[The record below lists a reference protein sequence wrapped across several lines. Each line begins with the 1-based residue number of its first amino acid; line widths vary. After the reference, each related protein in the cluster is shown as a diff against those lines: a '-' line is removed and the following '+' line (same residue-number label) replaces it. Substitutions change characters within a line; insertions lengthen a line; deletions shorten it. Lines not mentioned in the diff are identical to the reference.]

1 MRHRKFTFKIGRSGA
16 HRKAML
22 GNMVCSLF
30 REQRIRT
37 TVTKAKQARRLA
49 ERMITLGKNG
59 RDHDRRRAVAL
70 LRQPDVVAT
79 LFTEI
84 APRYQDRQGGYTRM
98 VKLGPRKGDAAEMCL
113 LELVTEPVAHK
124 AEQTAQPA
132 AVAAA
137 PVREAEEEP
146 SSAEGGS
153 EAAAADTSESGIA
166 AKAAAE
172 AGADVEDEEP
182 SGAEKESNED
192 SGDDE
197 DKSEKA

>member
-59 RDHDRRRAVAL
+59 RDHDRRRSVAL

-84 APRYQDRQGGYTRM
+84 APRFQDRQGGYTRM

-113 LELVTEPVAHK
+113 LELVTEPVTHK
-124 AEQTAQPA
+124 ADITAQTAAEVPA
-132 AVAAA
+132 PAT
-137 PVREAEEEP
+137 ESTEE
-146 SSAEGGS
+146 SSEGGS
-153 EAAAADTSESGIA
+153 EAAASDTSESEVA

-172 AGADVEDEEP
+172 AGADVEEEEP

>member
-49 ERMITLGKNG
+49 ERMITLGKRG
-59 RDHDRRRAVAL
+59 RDHDRRRAVGI
-70 LRQPDVVAT
+70 LRQPDVVGT

-98 VKLGPRKGDAAEMCL
+98 MKLGPRKGDAAEMCI
-113 LELVTEPVAHK
+113 LELVTEALSPKSSKSEAVGEEASHIEEQVVEMVDEQPQSAETSCENGADAGEETPK
-124 AEQTAQPA
+124 AKI
-132 AVAAA
+132 
-137 PVREAEEEP
+137 AEEEVP
-146 SSAEGGS
+146 PESA
-153 EAAAADTSESGIA
+153 
-166 AKAAAE
+166 
-172 AGADVEDEEP
+172 
-182 SGAEKESNED
+182 
-192 SGDDE
+192 DE
-197 DKSEKA
+197 DKREQ

>member
-84 APRYQDRQGGYTRM
+84 APRFQDRQGGYTRM
-98 VKLGPRKGDAAEMCL
+98 VKIGPRKGDAAEMCL
-113 LELVTEPVAHK
+113 LELVSEPVSHK
-124 AEQTAQPA
+124 AQKTAPA
-132 AVAAA
+132 AV
-137 PVREAEEEP
+137 EAEAPASELADE
-146 SSAEGGS
+146 SAAEGAGEAPEADAS
-153 EAAAADTSESGIA
+153 EIA

-172 AGADVEDEEP
+172 AGADAESEESTETADSDKDSGEDE
-182 SGAEKESNED
+182 N
-192 SGDDE
+192 
-197 DKSEKA
+197 KSEKA

>member
-70 LRQPDVVAT
+70 LRQPDVVGT
-79 LFTEI
+79 LFSEI

-113 LELVTEPVAHK
+113 LELVTEPVTQK
-124 AEQTAQPA
+124 AQKNAQPVA
-132 AVAAA
+132 EAVVEAGGEAVETTTPESEVAAK
-137 PVREAEEEP
+137 
-146 SSAEGGS
+146 SAA
-153 EAAAADTSESGIA
+153 EAAAEVEVEEDESA
-166 AKAAAE
+166 YAE
-172 AGADVEDEEP
+172 TAPEDVEDDK
-182 SGAEKESNED
+182 EKNNE
-192 SGDDE
+192 
-197 DKSEKA
+197 

>member
-59 RDHDRRRAVAL
+59 RDHDRRRAAAL

-98 VKLGPRKGDAAEMCL
+98 IKLGPRKGDAAEMCL
-113 LELVTEPVAHK
+113 LELVSEPVSPK
-124 AEQTAQPA
+124 AKKTAQSAEEVAVPA
-132 AVAAA
+132 AG
-137 PVREAEEEP
+137 ELTEE
-146 SSAEGGS
+146 SAEGN
-153 EAAAADTSESGIA
+153 SESSDATVAASEIA
-166 AKAAAE
+166 AKTAAE
-172 AGADVEDEEP
+172 AGEDATETDEP
-182 SGAEKESNED
+182 TAAEKNDDNS
-192 SGDDE
+192 DDE
-197 DKSEKA
+197 NKSEKA

>member
-84 APRYQDRQGGYTRM
+84 APRFQDRQGGYTRM
-98 VKLGPRKGDAAEMCL
+98 VKIGPRKGDAAEMCL
-113 LELVTEPVAHK
+113 LELVSEPVSHK
-124 AEQTAQPA
+124 AQKTAPA
-132 AVAAA
+132 AV
-137 PVREAEEEP
+137 EAEAPASELADE
-146 SSAEGGS
+146 SAEGAGEAPEADAS
-153 EAAAADTSESGIA
+153 EIA

-172 AGADVEDEEP
+172 AGADAESEESTETADSDKDSGEDE
-182 SGAEKESNED
+182 N
-192 SGDDE
+192 
-197 DKSEKA
+197 KSEKA